1 MDEELRRLNS
11 DYDAKRYND
20 MTLLPLK
27 LHVAEPGLFE
37 QYLSDS
43 GRIGGQIKVP
53 RLRNDR
59 KIIDKLLDYH
69 RTRAVN

>member
-1 MDEELRRLNS
+1 
-11 DYDAKRYND
+11 

-27 LHVAEPGLFE
+27 LHVADPGLFE